1 MINRNVCCIVSLHRI
16 ETLMRGIFD
25 TMHHN
30 APKHYNQ
37 YTIHCDAP
45 TGKVPGIQK
54 CISATLTVFTF
65 PNLTGCMKILPV
77 PGDWVTVTVGGTV
90 VERQCR
96 KLHSS
101 APFISWR
108 NSLKSGTKG
117 SKI

>member
-65 PNLTGCMKILPV
+65 PDLTG
-77 PGDWVTVTVGGTV
+77 
-90 VERQCR
+90 
-96 KLHSS
+96 
-101 APFISWR
+101 A
-108 NSLKSGTKG
+108 
-117 SKI
+117 